1 MREPEN
7 CSLPYCGFFSP
18 RTFDEMRFEL
28 LGLKHL
34 AKKVEERIA
43 MLEQSSFL
51 ANLAISNESDSLDH
65 YFTEEGFE
73 SDQGNSVKEEK
84 ER

>member
-7 CSLPYCGFFSP
+7 CSISYCGFDSP
-18 RTFDEMRFEL
+18 RTFEEMQLEL

-34 AKKVEERIA
+34 IKRAEERIS

-51 ANLAISNESDSLDH
+51 ANLAITSESENLDD
-65 YFTEEGFE
+65 YFFKEEGE
-73 SDQGNSVKEEK
+73 LDDQGNIGKEEK
-84 ER
+84 

>member
-7 CSLPYCGFFSP
+7 CSLPYCGFASP
-18 RTFDEMRFEL
+18 RTFEEMQFEL

-34 AKKVEERIA
+34 AKKVEERIS

-51 ANLAISNESDSLDH
+51 ANLAISNESDSLTN
-65 YFTEEGFE
+65 YFSKEGFE
-73 SDQGNSVKEEK
+73 SDKSYSTEE
-84 ER
+84 EGGG